1 MVDEKKIIIL
11 TTVFW
16 AVFLLMLDIGYCV
29 LWTMTGVLVLRIT
42 IGFIVAVSN
51 ISLIMYLIWW
61 TRKSIKQ

>member
-29 LWTMTGVLVLRIT
+29 LWTITDVLVLRIT
-42 IGFIVAVSN
+42 IGFIVTVSN
-51 ISLIMYLIWW
+51 ISLIIYLIWW
-61 TRKSIKQ
+61 TRKSLKQ

>member
-29 LWTMTGVLVLRIT
+29 LWIMTGVLVLRIT